1 MRIKISYILAI
12 FLFVLLCL
20 FPAIQA
26 ANALAPTSA
35 VYAAP
40 PVQTDEPITIR
51 WRTRWDETHVRRVA
65 LPIIRLFQAQHPDIR
80 IELENVENNAEYNAQ
95 LRAELADGGGPDVF
109 YPATPV
115 AYELHLQGALLP
127 LDALIAAD
135 EIDLAA
141 YDAEAL
147 TLYAQE
153 GAPYCL
159 PADVAALAVIYNQ
172 DLFANAGVAAPLPR
186 WTWDDFRA
194 TAQALTVDGGSDET
208 RQFGVDDSTRD
219 WPLLLWSQ
227 TGHNAFDDPY
237 TPRKLLLNEPEV
249 LAALQWLADLANV
262 DGVAPSRELQ
272 DDLEIDDFFL
282 AGKAAMRI
290 VGQWEL
296 ARYVADANFA
306 FGLAPLPRGEYAVN
320 RLDGSCYAI
329 AANSAQPA
337 AAWEF
342 VKFLAA
348 PRGVGARLIASA
360 QQSTPA
366 LRQLQKLPAY
376 LRPVGPGKADVRAF
390 LAPVDLRFSWYD
402 PLHPLFADWDEQVNK
417 QLLDVWKGD
426 DPAEQEIGDIRK
438 DAQKLL
444 NQARTVRRQQ
454 QGDNEPTPLS
464 ALPLHYYVAPQG
476 DDANVG
482 YTADAPFATIQHAL
496 DVVKAGDTI
505 HLAPGDYMEDLIT
518 QVAGAPAAPI
528 TLVGPPDAI
537 LRGKGEMSTALRV
550 RHDHYALVGFTIDG
564 LHGDPSAPDGY
575 TEKLLYVQGE
585 TPRRGVTGLRV
596 YNMAFRNAGGECV
609 RLRYFAQHN
618 EIAYS
623 TFDTCGLLDY
633 TFDDGGKNGEAVYI
647 GTSSNQ
653 WDDGKNAT
661 ADPDES
667 SYNWIHHNVMNT
679 QGNECVD
686 IKEGAY
692 ENIVEYNHCTGQL
705 DPESGG
711 LGARG
716 DRNIFR
722 FNVVEGNV
730 GVGVRLGGH
739 KVDGVQYGREN
750 QVYDNQLIGNRQGG
764 IRVEVK
770 EQGQICENSL
780 RGNRGPDVLGEL
792 DEDDLDPTT
801 PC

>member
-1 MRIKISYILAI
+1 MTNARSAN
-12 FLFVLLCL
+12 
-20 FPAIQA
+20 PAVHT
-26 ANALAPTSA
+26 APST
-35 VYAAP
+35 
-40 PVQTDEPITIR
+40 QTDDPITIR
-51 WRTRWDETHVRRVA
+51 WRTRWDETRVRRVA
-65 LPIIRLFQAQHPDIR
+65 LPVIRLFQAQHPDIR
-80 IELENVENNAEYNAQ
+80 VELENVESGSEYYAQ
-95 LRAELADGGGPDVF
+95 LRAELDAGEGPDVF
-109 YPATPV
+109 YPATHV
-115 AYELHLQGALLP
+115 AYELHLQEQLLP
-127 LDALIAAD
+127 LEELIAAD
-135 EIDLAA
+135 QIDLAA
-141 YDAEAL
+141 YDADVLA
-147 TLYAQE
+147 LYAQ
-153 GAPYCL
+153 GATPYCL

-172 DLFANAGVAAPLPR
+172 ELFADANVAAPPDQ
-186 WTWDDFRA
+186 WTWDEFRA
-194 TAQALTVDGGSDET
+194 TAQVLTVDRGSDED
-208 RQFGVDDSTRD
+208 RQFGVDDSTHF

-227 TGHNAFDDPY
+227 TGHNVFDDPY
-237 TPRKLLLNEPEV
+237 SPRQLLLDEPAA

-262 DGVAPSRELQ
+262 DGVAPTRELQ
-272 DDLEIDDFFL
+272 DDLEIDDFFR

-296 ARYVADANFA
+296 TNYIIDADFA
-306 FGLAPLPRGEYAVN
+306 FGLAPLPRGEFAVN
-320 RLDGSCYAI
+320 RIDGSCYAI

-348 PRGVGARLIASA
+348 PGGMGARLLASA
-360 QQSTPA
+360 QQNTPA
-366 LRQLQKLPAY
+366 LRALQHLPAY
-376 LRPVGPGKADVRAF
+376 LRPVGPGAADVRAF
-390 LAPVDLRFSWYD
+390 LAPTDLRLSFYD
-402 PLHPLFADWDEQVNK
+402 PLHPLFVDWREQVNK
-417 QLLDVWKGD
+417 QLVDVWKGD
-426 DPAEQEIGDIRK
+426 DTADQEIGDIRK
-438 DAQKLL
+438 DADKLL
-444 NQARTVRRQQ
+444 AQMREERRQEE
-454 QGDNEPTPLS
+454 GADEPTPLS
-464 ALPLHYYVAPQG
+464 SLPMHYYVSPQG
-476 DDANVG
+476 DDANAG
-482 YTADAPFATIQHAL
+482 FEAGAPFASIQHAL
-496 DVVKAGDTI
+496 DLVKPGDTI

-518 QVAGAPAAPI
+518 QAPGAPDAPI
-528 TLVGPPDAI
+528 TIMGPPDAV
-537 LRGKGEMSTALRV
+537 LRGKGDMSTALRV
-550 RHDHYALVGFTIDG
+550 RHDYYALVGFTIDG
-564 LHGDPSAPDGY
+564 LHGDPAAPDGY

-585 TPRRGVTGLRV
+585 TPHKGVTGLRV
-596 YNMAFRNAGGECV
+596 YNMAFHNAGGECV

-623 TFDTCGLLDY
+623 TFETCGLLDY
-633 TFDDGGKNGEAVYI
+633 TFDDGGKNGEAIYI
-647 GTSSNQ
+647 GTSSKQ
-653 WDDGKNAT
+653 WNDGKNAT

-750 QVYDNQLIGNRQGG
+750 QVYDNQLIGNREGG

-770 EQGQICENSL
+770 EQGQICANSL